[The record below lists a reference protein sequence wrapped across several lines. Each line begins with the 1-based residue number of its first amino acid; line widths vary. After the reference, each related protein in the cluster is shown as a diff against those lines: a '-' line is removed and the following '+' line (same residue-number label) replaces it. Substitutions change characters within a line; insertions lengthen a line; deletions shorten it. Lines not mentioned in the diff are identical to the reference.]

1 MNQEFDIMKAEM
13 AQLRYKVYILEK
25 KVAELSGERKNE
37 K

>member
-25 KVAELSGERKNE
+25 KVAELE
-37 K
+37 KEEE